1 MKVVNNRFQSET
13 ESAADASSRM
23 LYQVYDII
31 SRSKAVD
38 HQIEQQS
45 LRAPQRRQQSQ
56 ISGHA
61 DAVPTLRE
69 AVVTALMCMHK
80 SVQSLA
86 KKVAKATGREHF
98 ISPRCVVGVC
108 RLYLTGNLMK
118 MCIHFLPCA
127 KCPFACDPAETIWM
141 L

>member
-1 MKVVNNRFQSET
+1 
-13 ESAADASSRM
+13 M

-45 LRAPQRRQQSQ
+45 QRAPQRRQLPQTQ
-56 ISGHA
+56 PTSGHI

-98 ISPRCVVGVC
+98 ISPR
-108 RLYLTGNLMK
+108 
-118 MCIHFLPCA
+118 
-127 KCPFACDPAETIWM
+127 
-141 L
+141 